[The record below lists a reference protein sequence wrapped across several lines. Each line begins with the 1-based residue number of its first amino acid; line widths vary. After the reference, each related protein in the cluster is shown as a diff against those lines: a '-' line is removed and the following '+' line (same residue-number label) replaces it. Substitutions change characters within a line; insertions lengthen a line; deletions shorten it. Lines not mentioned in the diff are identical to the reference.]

1 MLIMS
6 VHQAT
11 VGAADADSAALQHTR
26 CPICET
32 DGPDRELYA
41 MNFRPQDLNGEVFS
55 ARRLPDHLHY
65 RMVRCER
72 CGLLR
77 SDPILPMRELARL
90 YESSR
95 FTYET
100 EARFARATY
109 RSYLEHALPLV
120 RERSRLM
127 EIGCGSGFF
136 LHEAQRLGFREVW
149 GVEPSTAAV
158 SKADDDL
165 RRTIRPGLYSGDT
178 FPANHFDVICGFQ
191 VLDHTPDPAAVLL
204 ACIKD
209 LKPGG
214 VALFI
219 NHDCG
224 GLSNRL
230 LGELSPIID
239 VEHTVLF
246 DKRTMRR
253 IFEKC
258 GFVVQEVFNVR
269 NTYPLSYWT
278 KLAPL
283 PRALKAPL
291 LSLLDSV
298 ALGKIAL
305 TLRAGNLGL
314 IATKAQLDA

>member
-1 MLIMS
+1 MGFMG
-6 VHQAT
+6 VNEAT
-11 VGAADADSAALQHTR
+11 AGGADADSASLRHTR

-32 DGPDRELYA
+32 DGSDREVYA
-41 MNFRPQDLNGEVFS
+41 MNFRSQDLNGEVFS
-55 ARRLPDHLHY
+55 ARRVPDRLHY
-65 RMVRCER
+65 RMVRCQR

-77 SDPILPMRELARL
+77 SDPVLSARELARL
-90 YESSR
+90 YESSK

-100 EARFARATY
+100 EAEFARATY
-109 RSYLEHALPLV
+109 RSYLEHALALV
-120 RERSRLM
+120 HERHRLM

-136 LHEAQRLGFREVW
+136 LREALRLGFQEVW
-149 GVEPSTAAV
+149 GVEPSTDAV

-165 RRTIRPGLYSGDT
+165 RGNIRSGLYFSDT

-191 VLDHTPDPAAVLL
+191 VLDHTPDPVGVLL

-230 LGELSPIID
+230 LGEFSPIID

-258 GFVVQEVFNVR
+258 GFVVREVFSVR

-283 PRALKAPL
+283 PRAMKSPL

-298 ALGKIAL
+298 SLGKIPI
-305 TLRAGNLGL
+305 TLRAGNLGI
-314 IATKAQLDA
+314 IATKVPPNA